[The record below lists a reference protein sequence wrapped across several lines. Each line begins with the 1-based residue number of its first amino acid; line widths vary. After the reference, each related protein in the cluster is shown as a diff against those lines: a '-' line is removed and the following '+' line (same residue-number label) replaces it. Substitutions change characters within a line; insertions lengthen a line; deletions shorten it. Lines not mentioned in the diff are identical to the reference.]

1 MNFAEAFQN
10 ALHKIQDVFGQREAI
25 NILKIIGE
33 DLFETYNLKSQK
45 SFSDTQKALL
55 DQSITKLLNGTP
67 VQYITNRAD
76 FMGLKLY
83 VDNRVLIPRPETEE
97 LVDWVLYSV
106 DRKNKCKILD
116 VGTGSGCIP
125 IALSVNLTNAFVDAI
140 DISEAA
146 LEVARINATKNHAN
160 IHFINKDILIAIA
173 SDFKQKYDIIV
184 SNPPYISK
192 HETALMGIDVLKS
205 EPHLALFAGEDP
217 LIFYKKITVLALEL
231 LEPGG
236 LLYFELNPVFA
247 QETKQIL
254 QNIGFTELEIKKDLQ
269 SKERMLKGRKALT

>member
-106 DRKNKCKILD
+106 DRKNTCKILD

-125 IALSVNLTNAFVDAI
+125 IALSVYLTNAFVDAI

-217 LIFYKKITVLALEL
+217 LIFYKKITVLAFEL

>member
-106 DRKNKCKILD
+106 DRKNTCKILD

-160 IHFINKDILIAIA
+160 IHFINKDILIVKA
-173 SDFKQKYDIIV
+173 SDFKQKYNIIV

-192 HETALMGIDVLKS
+192 HETSLMGIDVLKS